1 MWLLISGLGLIA
13 VALGVVVV
21 ELRCRRELR
30 QARLEFYKARHPSQ
44 WND

>member
-1 MWLLISGLGLIA
+1 MWLLVTGVGLTA
-13 VALGVVVV
+13 VALLVVMV

-44 WND
+44 WGR

>member
-1 MWLLISGLGLIA
+1 MWLLTTGLGLVA
-13 VALGVVVV
+13 VALVVAVV

-44 WND
+44 WDR